1 MKQPRWL
8 ASLSILL
15 WVAGMLY
22 IMHAD
27 IRISFGLILIY
38 TSEKVTGLLK

>member
-15 WVAGMLY
+15 WVAGMLC